1 MALRV
6 RHVIFITI
14 MEQKRASELV
24 TVRLA
29 KVFQELLRN
38 KNPLLFENNLFK
50 NKNVFWRRS
59 ITVLLMCE
67 HSHAF
72 KVPFGQKSVNLST
85 SNARRQIN
93 RAEQRHEVTKV
104 LNTSITRNQELND
117 SASHQVKFW
126 LREMSSNVI

>member
-1 MALRV
+1 ML
-6 RHVIFITI
+6 
-14 MEQKRASELV
+14 
-24 TVRLA
+24 
-29 KVFQELLRN
+29 
-38 KNPLLFENNLFK
+38 
-50 NKNVFWRRS
+50 FWRRS
-59 ITVLLMCE
+59 ITVILMCE
-67 HSHAF
+67 HSRVF

-93 RAEQRHEVTKV
+93 GAEQRHEVTKV